1 MKISIIGAGS
11 TYTPELIEGIAE
23 GLLGANLDELV
34 FMDTN
39 PERLRIL
46 GGLAQRMLARGG
58 WNGRLQLTT
67 SQEAALD
74 GVDACL
80 LQYRIG
86 GAAARIRDEAVALE
100 HGVIG
105 QETVGPGG
113 WASAM
118 RTIPPTLKIAEEL
131 ARRSPRAWLLDF
143 ANPVSIVTQA
153 LVDGGHRAIGLCN
166 VAIALQRSVATRL
179 AIDPERVEVE
189 SAGLNHA
196 SWYRDIR
203 VDGVSHMSELIDSAA
218 DTLAAAGKV
227 SESRIRSERAVPSYY
242 LRYYHDTA
250 SVLAEQ
256 QRDGTRGTDVLRIE
270 RELLSL
276 YDDPNLDTKPALLE
290 QRGGAHY
297 SSAALHLLGA
307 LCGNRPRRMV
317 VNAMNGGAIPDLPPT
332 LVIEALCEVD
342 QLGARPVLTAPLG
355 SPRVNLI
362 GELGEFTMATARAA
376 AARDTT
382 SAIQALALNPLVPS
396 RSLAESLGTA
406 LLTD

>member
-11 TYTPELIEGIAE
+11 TYTPELIEGIAG
-23 GLLGANLDELV
+23 GLLGTQIDELV
-34 FMDTN
+34 FMDTD

-86 GAAARIRDEAVALE
+86 GAAARIRDEVLALE

-118 RTIPPTLKIAEEL
+118 RTVPRTLEIAEEL

-153 LVDGGHRAIGLCN
+153 LVDEGHRAIGLCN

-179 AIDPERVEVE
+179 AIAPERVEVE

-203 VDGVSHMSELIDSAA
+203 VDGASHMSELIDSAA

-242 LRYYHDTA
+242 LRYYDDTA

-256 QRDGTRGTDVLRIE
+256 QREGTRGTDVLRIE

-276 YDDPNLDTKPALLE
+276 YDEPNLDTKPALLE

-297 SSAALHLLGA
+297 SSAALDLIGA
-307 LCGNRPRRMV
+307 LCGDRPRRMV
-317 VNAMNGGAIPDLPPT
+317 VNAMSGGAIPDLPPT

-342 QLGARPVLTAPLG
+342 QLGARPVQIPPLG
-355 SPRVNLI
+355 SPRVRLI
-362 GELGEFTMATARAA
+362 DELSEFTMATARAA
-376 AARDTT
+376 AARDTK
-382 SAIQALALNPLVPS
+382 SAIKALALNPLVPN
-396 RSLAESLGTA
+396 RTLAESLGTA
-406 LLTD
+406 LLAD